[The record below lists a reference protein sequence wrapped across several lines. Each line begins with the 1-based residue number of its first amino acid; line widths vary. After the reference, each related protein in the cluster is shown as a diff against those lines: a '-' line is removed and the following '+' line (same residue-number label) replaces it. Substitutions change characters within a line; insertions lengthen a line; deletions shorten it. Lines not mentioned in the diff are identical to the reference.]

1 MTTPHSFYFTNTKR
15 IRIIHNIGNE
25 NHYQL
30 KKVNIL
36 AKWFFPSTFLL
47 FLGNWIGQIALNWYA
62 YQLNENPMDLALIN
76 FFRLAPIFILS
87 LWAGSIA
94 DRYRRSTLIKMTVTS
109 SMVITGTLTVCVLF
123 MNDIPMLYLYIY
135 ACLRGC
141 MSAIETPVR
150 QAVLPDISERLS
162 VSKAVSYHS
171 FLLNVCRSIG
181 PAVAGF
187 IIAVYDV
194 PIAFVVQTICYA
206 LALVSSLPLKLA
218 VVKPVKNKQFSIAVA
233 MQYFKLHLQ
242 GRRIFMTSLLIMAMG
257 YSYTTMLP
265 ILTDEVY
272 PNSASVFGTAMTV
285 SAIGGILATLTIP
298 YVLQKFST
306 DNCYYL
312 SSILFGI
319 ALLLLYPLGEIGLF
333 LMIFFV
339 GLFGQ
344 FARTTNRIYFQ
355 NDVEQES
362 RGKILS
368 VIMMDRG
375 MIPLGAMLLSYFT
388 ELIGITTT
396 FLVMGG
402 ATTIIAILGFLTNFK
417 MNGGKTV
424 HDTHA

>member
-1 MTTPHSFYFTNTKR
+1 M
-15 IRIIHNIGNE
+15 
-25 NHYQL
+25 
-30 KKVNIL
+30 
-36 AKWFFPSTFLL
+36 AKWFFSSTFLL

>member
-1 MTTPHSFYFTNTKR
+1 M
-15 IRIIHNIGNE
+15 
-25 NHYQL
+25 
-30 KKVNIL
+30 

-150 QAVLPDISERLS
+150 QAVLPDISERIS

>member
-1 MTTPHSFYFTNTKR
+1 M
-15 IRIIHNIGNE
+15 
-25 NHYQL
+25 
-30 KKVNIL
+30 

-402 ATTIIAILGFLTNFK
+402 ATTTIAILGFLTNFK

>member
-1 MTTPHSFYFTNTKR
+1 M
-15 IRIIHNIGNE
+15 
-25 NHYQL
+25 
-30 KKVNIL
+30 

-375 MIPLGAMLLSYFT
+375 MIPLGAILLSYFT

>member
-1 MTTPHSFYFTNTKR
+1 M
-15 IRIIHNIGNE
+15 
-25 NHYQL
+25 
-30 KKVNIL
+30 

-123 MNDIPMLYLYIY
+123 MNDIPMFYLYIY

-265 ILTDEVY
+265 ILTDEVN

>member
-1 MTTPHSFYFTNTKR
+1 M
-15 IRIIHNIGNE
+15 
-25 NHYQL
+25 
-30 KKVNIL
+30 NIL

-123 MNDIPMLYLYIY
+123 MNDIPMLYLYLY

-150 QAVLPDISERLS
+150 QAVLPDISGRLS

>member
-1 MTTPHSFYFTNTKR
+1 MTPHSFYFTNTKR

-150 QAVLPDISERLS
+150 QAVLPDISERLT

>member
-1 MTTPHSFYFTNTKR
+1 M
-15 IRIIHNIGNE
+15 
-25 NHYQL
+25 
-30 KKVNIL
+30 NIL

-206 LALVSSLPLKLA
+206 LALVSSLPLKFA

>member
-1 MTTPHSFYFTNTKR
+1 M
-15 IRIIHNIGNE
+15 
-25 NHYQL
+25 
-30 KKVNIL
+30 NIL
-36 AKWFFPSTFLL
+36 AKWFFSSTFLL

-123 MNDIPMLYLYIY
+123 MNDIPMFYLYIY

-272 PNSASVFGTAMTV
+272 PNSASIFGTAMTV

>member
-1 MTTPHSFYFTNTKR
+1 M
-15 IRIIHNIGNE
+15 
-25 NHYQL
+25 
-30 KKVNIL
+30 NIL

-123 MNDIPMLYLYIY
+123 MNDIPMFYLYIY

-319 ALLLLYPLGEIGLF
+319 ALLLFYPLGEIGLF

>member
-1 MTTPHSFYFTNTKR
+1 M
-15 IRIIHNIGNE
+15 
-25 NHYQL
+25 
-30 KKVNIL
+30 

-123 MNDIPMLYLYIY
+123 MNDIPMFYLYIY

-319 ALLLLYPLGEIGLF
+319 ALLLFYPLGEIGLF

>member
-1 MTTPHSFYFTNTKR
+1 M
-15 IRIIHNIGNE
+15 
-25 NHYQL
+25 
-30 KKVNIL
+30 NIL

-265 ILTDEVY
+265 ILTDELY

-339 GLFGQ
+339 GVFGQ

-375 MIPLGAMLLSYFT
+375 MIPLGAILLSYFT

>member
-1 MTTPHSFYFTNTKR
+1 M
-15 IRIIHNIGNE
+15 
-25 NHYQL
+25 
-30 KKVNIL
+30 
-36 AKWFFPSTFLL
+36 AKWFFSSTFLL

-123 MNDIPMLYLYIY
+123 MNDIPMFYLYIY

-218 VVKPVKNKQFSIAVA
+218 VVKPVKSKQFSIAVA

>member
-1 MTTPHSFYFTNTKR
+1 M
-15 IRIIHNIGNE
+15 
-25 NHYQL
+25 
-30 KKVNIL
+30 

-94 DRYRRSTLIKMTVTS
+94 DRYRRSTLIKITVTS
-109 SMVITGTLTVCVLF
+109 SMVITGTLTVCVLL

-150 QAVLPDISERLS
+150 QAVLPDLSERLT

-187 IIAVYDV
+187 IIAAYDV

-218 VVKPVKNKQFSIAVA
+218 VVKPVKNKQFSLAVA

-375 MIPLGAMLLSYFT
+375 MIPLGAMLFSYFT
-388 ELIGITTT
+388 ELIGITMT

-402 ATTIIAILGFLTNFK
+402 ATTVIAILGFLTNFK

-424 HDTHA
+424 HDTHT

>member
-1 MTTPHSFYFTNTKR
+1 M
-15 IRIIHNIGNE
+15 
-25 NHYQL
+25 
-30 KKVNIL
+30 NIL

-62 YQLNENPMDLALIN
+62 YQLNETPMDLALIN

>member
-1 MTTPHSFYFTNTKR
+1 M
-15 IRIIHNIGNE
+15 
-25 NHYQL
+25 
-30 KKVNIL
+30 NIL

-94 DRYRRSTLIKMTVTS
+94 DRYRRSTLIKITVTS
-109 SMVITGTLTVCVLF
+109 SMVITGTLTVCVLL

-150 QAVLPDISERLS
+150 QAVLPDLSERLT

-187 IIAVYDV
+187 IIAAYDV

-218 VVKPVKNKQFSIAVA
+218 VVKPVKNKQFSLAVA

-375 MIPLGAMLLSYFT
+375 MIPLGAMLFSYFT
-388 ELIGITTT
+388 ELIGITMT

-402 ATTIIAILGFLTNFK
+402 ATTVIAILGFLTNFK

-424 HDTHA
+424 HDTHT

>member
-1 MTTPHSFYFTNTKR
+1 M
-15 IRIIHNIGNE
+15 
-25 NHYQL
+25 
-30 KKVNIL
+30 
-36 AKWFFPSTFLL
+36 AKWFFSSTFLL

-123 MNDIPMLYLYIY
+123 MNDILMFYLYIY

>member
-1 MTTPHSFYFTNTKR
+1 M
-15 IRIIHNIGNE
+15 
-25 NHYQL
+25 
-30 KKVNIL
+30 NIL

-344 FARTTNRIYFQ
+344 FARTKNRIYFQ

>member
-1 MTTPHSFYFTNTKR
+1 M
-15 IRIIHNIGNE
+15 
-25 NHYQL
+25 
-30 KKVNIL
+30 NIL

-306 DNCYYL
+306 DNCYYI

>member
-1 MTTPHSFYFTNTKR
+1 M
-15 IRIIHNIGNE
+15 
-25 NHYQL
+25 
-30 KKVNIL
+30 

-162 VSKAVSYHS
+162 VSKAVSCHS

>member
-1 MTTPHSFYFTNTKR
+1 M
-15 IRIIHNIGNE
+15 
-25 NHYQL
+25 
-30 KKVNIL
+30 NIL

-94 DRYRRSTLIKMTVTS
+94 DRYRRSTLIKITVTS
-109 SMVITGTLTVCVLF
+109 SMVITGTLTACVLL

-150 QAVLPDISERLS
+150 QAVLPDLSERLT

-187 IIAVYDV
+187 IIAAYDV

-218 VVKPVKNKQFSIAVA
+218 VVKPVKNKQFSLAVA

-298 YVLQKFST
+298 YVLQKFPT

-402 ATTIIAILGFLTNFK
+402 ATTVIAILGFLTNFK

>member
-1 MTTPHSFYFTNTKR
+1 M
-15 IRIIHNIGNE
+15 
-25 NHYQL
+25 
-30 KKVNIL
+30 NIL

-123 MNDIPMLYLYIY
+123 MNDIPMFYLYIY

-194 PIAFVVQTICYA
+194 SIAFVVQTICYA

>member
-1 MTTPHSFYFTNTKR
+1 M
-15 IRIIHNIGNE
+15 
-25 NHYQL
+25 
-30 KKVNIL
+30 NIL

-218 VVKPVKNKQFSIAVA
+218 VVKPVKNKQFSIAVT

>member
-1 MTTPHSFYFTNTKR
+1 M
-15 IRIIHNIGNE
+15 
-25 NHYQL
+25 
-30 KKVNIL
+30 NIL
-36 AKWFFPSTFLL
+36 AKWFFSSTFLL

-76 FFRLAPIFILS
+76 FFRLAQIFILS

-123 MNDIPMLYLYIY
+123 MNDIPMFYLYIY

-272 PNSASVFGTAMTV
+272 PNSASIFGTAMTV

>member
-1 MTTPHSFYFTNTKR
+1 M
-15 IRIIHNIGNE
+15 
-25 NHYQL
+25 
-30 KKVNIL
+30 NIL

-285 SAIGGILATLTIP
+285 SAIGGILVTLTIP

>member
-1 MTTPHSFYFTNTKR
+1 M
-15 IRIIHNIGNE
+15 
-25 NHYQL
+25 
-30 KKVNIL
+30 NIL

-402 ATTIIAILGFLTNFK
+402 VTTIIAILGFLTNFK

>member
-1 MTTPHSFYFTNTKR
+1 M
-15 IRIIHNIGNE
+15 
-25 NHYQL
+25 
-30 KKVNIL
+30 

-123 MNDIPMLYLYIY
+123 MNDIPMFYLYIY

-319 ALLLLYPLGEIGLF
+319 ELLLLYPLGEIGLF

>member
-1 MTTPHSFYFTNTKR
+1 M
-15 IRIIHNIGNE
+15 
-25 NHYQL
+25 
-30 KKVNIL
+30 NIL

-218 VVKPVKNKQFSIAVA
+218 VVKPVKNKQFSIVVA

-402 ATTIIAILGFLTNFK
+402 ATTIIAILSFLTNFK

>member
-1 MTTPHSFYFTNTKR
+1 M
-15 IRIIHNIGNE
+15 
-25 NHYQL
+25 
-30 KKVNIL
+30 

-123 MNDIPMLYLYIY
+123 MNDIPMFYLYIY

-402 ATTIIAILGFLTNFK
+402 TTTIIAILGFLTNFK

>member
-1 MTTPHSFYFTNTKR
+1 M
-15 IRIIHNIGNE
+15 
-25 NHYQL
+25 
-30 KKVNIL
+30 NIL

-194 PIAFVVQTICYA
+194 PIAFVVQAICYA

>member
-1 MTTPHSFYFTNTKR
+1 M
-15 IRIIHNIGNE
+15 
-25 NHYQL
+25 
-30 KKVNIL
+30 NIL
-36 AKWFFPSTFLL
+36 TKWFFPSTFLL

-123 MNDIPMLYLYIY
+123 MNDIPMFYLYIY

-242 GRRIFMTSLLIMAMG
+242 GRRIFMTSLLIMTMG

>member
-1 MTTPHSFYFTNTKR
+1 M
-15 IRIIHNIGNE
+15 
-25 NHYQL
+25 
-30 KKVNIL
+30 

-123 MNDIPMLYLYIY
+123 MNDIPMFYLYIY

-257 YSYTTMLP
+257 YSYITMLP

>member
-1 MTTPHSFYFTNTKR
+1 M
-15 IRIIHNIGNE
+15 
-25 NHYQL
+25 
-30 KKVNIL
+30 NIL

-123 MNDIPMLYLYIY
+123 MNDIPMFYLYIY

-375 MIPLGAMLLSYFT
+375 MIPLGAILLSYFT

-402 ATTIIAILGFLTNFK
+402 VTTIIAILGFLTNFK

>member
-1 MTTPHSFYFTNTKR
+1 M
-15 IRIIHNIGNE
+15 
-25 NHYQL
+25 
-30 KKVNIL
+30 
-36 AKWFFPSTFLL
+36 AKWFFSSTFLL

-123 MNDIPMLYLYIY
+123 MNDIPMFYLYIY

-141 MSAIETPVR
+141 VSAIETPVR

-272 PNSASVFGTAMTV
+272 PNSASIFGTAMTV

>member
-1 MTTPHSFYFTNTKR
+1 M
-15 IRIIHNIGNE
+15 
-25 NHYQL
+25 
-30 KKVNIL
+30 
-36 AKWFFPSTFLL
+36 AKWFFSSTFLL

-123 MNDIPMLYLYIY
+123 MNDIPMFYLYIY

-402 ATTIIAILGFLTNFK
+402 ATTIISILGFLTNFK

>member
-123 MNDIPMLYLYIY
+123 MNDIPMFYLYIY

-402 ATTIIAILGFLTNFK
+402 TTTIIAILGFLTNFK

>member
-1 MTTPHSFYFTNTKR
+1 M
-15 IRIIHNIGNE
+15 
-25 NHYQL
+25 
-30 KKVNIL
+30 

-123 MNDIPMLYLYIY
+123 MNDIPMFYLYIY

-272 PNSASVFGTAMTV
+272 PNSASIFGTAMTV

-319 ALLLLYPLGEIGLF
+319 ALLLLYPLGEISLF

>member
-1 MTTPHSFYFTNTKR
+1 M
-15 IRIIHNIGNE
+15 
-25 NHYQL
+25 
-30 KKVNIL
+30 

-194 PIAFVVQTICYA
+194 LIAFVVQTICYA